1 LWKIS
6 EAREKAGLDA
16 QTNNAVIAP
25 LNEIGGV
32 IIIALIIIAGRYLFN
47 EQLQALASILL
58 TYLYVLFRALPIV
71 GQINSAR
78 SSLVGDVSAVE
89 VVADFL
95 IRENKPF
102 MTNGSIPY
110 QRLET
115 GIHFDNVQFSYPGHQ
130 ELVLKGIDLWIP
142 KGKIIALVGASGRE
156 NRQLLIYYHA
166 FINPTAGKILFDG
179 QDLRDYESNL

>member
-130 ELVLKGIDLWIP
+130 D
-142 KGKIIALVGASGRE
+142 
-156 NRQLLIYYHA
+156 
-166 FINPTAGKILFDG
+166 
-179 QDLRDYESNL
+179 

>member
-1 LWKIS
+1 ILGCFLALLNQYFVKRSKKFGEIITLTAKQQTNKLLELLTGIRLIKAVGNERYELES
-6 EAREKAGLDA
+6 IVEDIEAREKAGLDA

-47 EQLQALASILL
+47 EQLQALATILL

-102 MTNGSIPY
+102 MSNGSI
-110 QRLET
+110 
-115 GIHFDNVQFSYPGHQ
+115 
-130 ELVLKGIDLWIP
+130 
-142 KGKIIALVGASGRE
+142 
-156 NRQLLIYYHA
+156 
-166 FINPTAGKILFDG
+166 
-179 QDLRDYESNL
+179 